1 MGKCTGE
8 CESICFSLDCDV
20 DQTTHVGAECRL
32 VVRDVTDSESESD
45 GIRQF
50 FRNPKS
56 DGYLKSDRDGF
67 KILVSVQ
74 LK

>member
-1 MGKCTGE
+1 MHARMDG
-8 CESICFSLDCDV
+8 
-20 DQTTHVGAECRL
+20 H
-32 VVRDVTDSESESD
+32 RDVTDCESASESD

-74 LK
+74 LKYYFRK